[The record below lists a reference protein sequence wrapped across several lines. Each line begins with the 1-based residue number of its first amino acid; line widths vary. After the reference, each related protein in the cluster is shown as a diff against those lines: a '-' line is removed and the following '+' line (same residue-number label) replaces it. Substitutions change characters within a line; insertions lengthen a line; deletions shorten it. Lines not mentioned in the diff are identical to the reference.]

1 MQTLLPPG
9 WPRPKGYSN
18 GIAAQGKFVFVAG
31 EVGWNPLTEKFEA
44 KDFVGQFRQALKNV
58 VAIMAEAGAK
68 PEHMVRQT
76 WYVVDKAEYLASLR
90 GVGEA
95 WREIMGRTFPCI
107 AAIEVKGLMEPEAK
121 IEIET
126 TAVLP
131 A

>member
-1 MQTLLPPG
+1 
-9 WPRPKGYSN
+9 
-18 GIAAQGKFVFVAG
+18 
-31 EVGWNPLTEKFEA
+31 
-44 KDFVGQFRQALKNV
+44 
-58 VAIMAEAGAK
+58 MAEAGAK

-76 WYVVDKAEYLASLR
+76 WYVVDKAEYLASLK

-107 AAIEVKGLMEPEAK
+107 AAIEVKGLMESDAK

-131 A
+131 G